1 MFVWRV
7 HVFDIILDRKG
18 PLLWKDIKACGHT
31 HTQTN
36 TDMHIHTHT
45 HRSITEESVGIK
57 YKDATNLQTLFS
69 LKWATLFQLQSK
81 DTIFLSNFV
90 RFVLIITKLQISST
104 FLFFSILLF
113 FAEME
118 RYTSCTQSSHFIPI
132 IINGTP
138 IKKHWF
144 EFPRLISSN
153 NMECSFHSTAKK
165 QTFIHSWIFY
175 FNNKQTGI

>member
-36 TDMHIHTHT
+36 TDMHIHTHA
-45 HRSITEESVGIK
+45 HRSITEKSVGIK

-69 LKWATLFQLQSK
+69 LKLATLFQIQSK
-81 DTIFLSNFV
+81 DNIFLSNFF

-104 FLFFSILLF
+104 FLFFSILFF

-118 RYTSCTQSSHFIPI
+118 RSTSCTQSSHFIPI

-138 IKKHWF
+138 IKKT
-144 EFPRLISSN
+144 LIWVSSFDIFKQYE
-153 NMECSFHSTAKK
+153 MFLSFNS
-165 QTFIHSWIFY
+165 
-175 FNNKQTGI
+175 